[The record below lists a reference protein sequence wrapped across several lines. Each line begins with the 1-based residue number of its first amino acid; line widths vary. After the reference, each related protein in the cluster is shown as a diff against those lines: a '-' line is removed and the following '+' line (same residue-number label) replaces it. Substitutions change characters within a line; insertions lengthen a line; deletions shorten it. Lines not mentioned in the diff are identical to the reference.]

1 LNILVTGGAGYI
13 GSQLLRTLAA
23 VDSFPVGRV
32 RVLDNMLE
40 EKFHAIMDLPKQVEY
55 DFVYGDIREEADVR
69 RALGDDT
76 DVVIHLAALCNA
88 TLSFQRRDDTEE
100 INYRGTQN
108 LVRAAAESPSIKRFI
123 YASTTSVYGP
133 TDGVVDEDT
142 ECRPASPYGEFKL
155 KGEGDV
161 LALREAT
168 EGRVAPTAL
177 RFATVYGNS
186 PGLRV
191 HTVVNIFAFR
201 AAVGAPLE
209 VFGSGDQKRPFIHVS
224 DVAEAIAFCI
234 GAEGAADG
242 AFNVVGQ
249 NASVNEILEL
259 LRPRFPRLQVQHTNK
274 EILNQIS
281 YEVDA
286 SRIAA
291 LGYSPKLTL
300 EDGIE
305 EFARLYG
312 AFTRHPLALA

>member
-1 LNILVTGGAGYI
+1 MNILVTGGAGYI
-13 GSQLLRTLAA
+13 GSKLLHTLAA
-23 VDSFPVGRV
+23 ADGLGVKRV

-40 EKFHAIMDLPKQVEY
+40 EKFHALMNLPEGVEY
-55 DFVYGDIREEADVR
+55 EFVLGDIRNREDVR

-76 DVVIHLAALCNA
+76 DVVVHLAALCNA
-88 TLSFQRRDDTEE
+88 TLSFERRDDTEE
-100 INYRGTQN
+100 INYNGTQN
-108 LVRAAAESPSIKRFI
+108 VVQEAGDAPSVRRFI

-133 TDGVVDEDT
+133 TEGIVREDT

-161 LALREAT
+161 LGLDAAT
-168 EGRVAPTAL
+168 GGRIRPTVL

-201 AAVGAPLE
+201 AAVGEPLE
-209 VFGSGDQKRPFIHVS
+209 VFGSGEQKRPFIHVA
-224 DVAEAIAFCI
+224 DVAEAITFCI
-234 GAEGAADG
+234 SDGRTEGER
-242 AFNVVGQ
+242 FNVVGQ
-249 NASVNEILEL
+249 NASVNDILRLIE
-259 LRPRFPRLQVQHTNK
+259 PRFPRLRVTHTNK

-286 SRIAA
+286 SKLAA
-291 LGYSPKLTL
+291 LGFAPRLTL

-312 AFTRHPLALA
+312 AFTRRPLAIA